1 MSVSAESG
9 LYHLPTR
16 LLGDLVS
23 PRVLE
28 RLLQDGAQSR
38 NLTVRTLD
46 AAALEDILKREVFKR
61 LQLSVP
67 APLAKR
73 RVSEVITELHRV
85 AREGSGPTPPPGS
98 SLTVLEEG
106 VRRFSLYF
114 DWPET
119 QRLRGVLGVA
129 RQEEDAGRDPGALV
143 REGQDLIAL
152 MERRLE
158 EGLVT
163 QAQDLAELR
172 ATFARV
178 QGMGGKDVRRLDNL
192 TLQIDEAQRQGTL
205 LPAEVERARTI
216 AFTLRR
222 GLESSLVQPLAGP
235 GTPAA
240 PDPEAQARVL
250 ALEQEHAGRLLADLS
265 REFGPLLRTR
275 PDLEAQEHSLR
286 ESHGAGALEAGTV
299 DAWRATLEAAREE
312 ARTTQTADLAHAEAR
327 LSALPDQP
335 ALREARV
342 ALDVARLTLSGGG
355 LAADELRDLHA
366 TLDALEASPEVA
378 ERLLAAQRE
387 LAEVERAARDVPG
400 AAAELAPG
408 LNAVREALGR
418 GEEVDLAPLWLALE
432 RRMGEAA
439 RQREDFDARADHVIR
454 EYDTVRH
461 LAGETTQRL
470 GRHAD
475 TLRAQRRLGPMSR
488 DARERYAQTLEEA
501 EALLAEAHAEYR
513 AAQEVTAT
521 FGADALSGLLD
532 VFDFGGLGDGAGSVF
547 GEDPAQTPTQ
557 PAPALAFPLP
567 SLPARTWTVQ
577 DGLISSGPHD
587 PTAQGV
593 AALLAQ
599 ATLLGLRHAR
609 FEDDRGV
616 WAAILRPDSSW
627 RLAHAGD
634 AAALDR
640 EAGGWLGGAAD

>member
-1 MSVSAESG
+1 MTVDTG
-9 LYHLPTR
+9 LARLPAR

-23 PRVLE
+23 PRALE
-28 RLLQDGAQSR
+28 RIVGEAAQAR
-38 NLTVRTLD
+38 GLTPAGLD

-73 RVSEVITELHRV
+73 RVSDVIAELHR
-85 AREGSGPTPPPGS
+85 AASEGAPPPLPGS
-98 SLTVLEEG
+98 NLTALEEG

-129 RQEEDAGRDPGALV
+129 RQEEDAGRDVTALV
-143 REGQDLIAL
+143 REGQDLIGL

-172 ATFARV
+172 AAFARV

-192 TLQIDEAQRQGTL
+192 IGQIDEAQRQGTL

-216 AFTLRR
+216 TFNLRKL
-222 GLESSLVQPLAGP
+222 LESSLVQPV
-235 GTPAA
+235 TPQGAPVA
-240 PDPEAQARVL
+240 PDPDARARVL
-250 ALEQEHAGRLLADLS
+250 ALEQEHAGRLLADLT
-265 REFGPLLRTR
+265 REFAALLRAR
-275 PDLEAQEHSLR
+275 PDLEERGAALR
-286 ESHGAGALEAGTV
+286 EAHGAGSLGAEAAL
-299 DAWRATLEAAREE
+299 AWRTDLEAARDE
-312 ARTTQTADLAHAEAR
+312 AHGVQTAELARIEAR
-327 LSALPDQP
+327 LAALPESP

-355 LAADELRDLHA
+355 LAGDELRDLNA
-366 TLDALEASPEVA
+366 TLGALEATPGDAGHV
-378 ERLLAAQRE
+378 LAAQRE

-400 AAAELAPG
+400 AAADLAPG
-408 LNAVREALGR
+408 LAAAREALGR
-418 GEEVDLAPLWLALE
+418 GAVVDAAPLWAILE

-439 RQREDFDARADHVIR
+439 RQREDFDARADFVIR
-454 EYDTVRH
+454 EYDTVRG

-470 GRHAD
+470 GRLAD
-475 TLRAQRRLGPMSR
+475 TLRAQRRLGPMSQ
-488 DARERYAQTLEEA
+488 DARGRYAQTLEEA
-501 EALLAEAHAEYR
+501 EALLHEAHAEYR

-521 FGADALSGLLD
+521 FGADALSDLLG
-532 VFDFGGLGDGAGSVF
+532 VFDLGALGG
-547 GEDPAQTPTQ
+547 ETPQ
-557 PAPALAFPLP
+557 EAPGRQSPAPSAEAVGE
-567 SLPARTWTVQ
+567 TWTAQ
-577 DGLISSGPHD
+577 DGLLKDGPHD
-587 PTAQGV
+587 PTAQGI

-599 ATLLGLRHAR
+599 AAFLGLRQAQ

-616 WAAILRPDSSW
+616 WACVRLPNGSW
-627 RLAHAGD
+627 RLARGQD

-640 EAGGWLGGAAD
+640 RAGAWPTGTHG